1 MKFILKMAWRDSRAS
16 RWRLLLCALSVAF
29 GISALVFLGSLGAG
43 LERSVRTE
51 AKGLL
56 GADLTVT
63 TRAPMPPELA
73 RYLDTLGT
81 GRSTDQSFSSMMAF
95 PTAGSALRLV
105 QVHALEGGFPFYGKI
120 DAEPADADA
129 RLRAGGN
136 VAVLE
141 AALLNQFNAKVGDPV
156 KLGRSMFTIVGSLKT
171 LPGETFGASLF
182 APRALIPRG
191 ALAATGLTGAGSLA
205 RTSVALRLAPG
216 VAADKVAGDLWAKF
230 PNGHLS
236 IATAEG
242 REKDLGRALT
252 HVYVFLSL
260 VGFIAVMLGAIGLA
274 SALHVHVRQKI
285 VSVAVLRCLGAGAGR
300 CFAVYVVQ
308 GLALGIFGAVAGAA
322 VGIALQ
328 YAFLALLG
336 KGLPFHV
343 PFFVAWPEVAR
354 GMGAG
359 LSLCILFTLW
369 SLLSVRKVPPLAA
382 LRAAE
387 AEKPG
392 RGGDPWRVAVGVL
405 IAAGVA
411 GLAVGQTHSLRVG
424 LGFAAVLGAGFG
436 VLAAVAKAVAWAAR
450 RVPLRRLPYPA
461 RQGIANLHRPNNLT
475 VVLLLSLGLA
485 TFLSMTVYLVRST
498 LLREVV
504 QSGSVGRTNLMFFDV
519 QDDEIVPLARLLAAN
534 GAPVERQVPVVT
546 MKISTLAGRPI
557 QQVVDD
563 KSARIPSWTLQR
575 EYRSTFR
582 GTLVGDERL
591 VAGAFTGSF
600 DARADPGPIPIS
612 MEEGLFRDMR
622 LKLGDEIT
630 WDVQGVP
637 LRTRVT
643 SVRAVEWRR
652 LEPNFFVVFPGGV
665 LEQAPA
671 TYLAA
676 VRAETPADSARLQKA
691 VAAAFPGV
699 SAVDLSSIEKT
710 LDGIFSRIAAAIEA
724 MSLFTAATGLAVLA
738 SAVLAG
744 RRQRFRETALLRTLG
759 ATGSQLAKIEF
770 AENAV
775 LGSLGGIV
783 GCVLSLLANE
793 LLANFLFKTPEASPP
808 LALLAAVAVVT
819 GATLAIGW
827 LAGRGAT
834 RQSPLEA
841 LRVDG

>member
-1 MKFILKMAWRDSRAS
+1 
-16 RWRLLLCALSVAF
+16 VAF

-43 LERSVRTE
+43 LERTVRTE

-56 GADLTVT
+56 GADLVVA
-63 TRAPMPPELA
+63 TRAPMPADL
-73 RYLDTLGT
+73 RIHLDTLGT
-81 GRSTDQSFSSMMAF
+81 ARSTDQSFSSMMAF

-105 QVHALEGGFPFYGKI
+105 QVHALEGGFPFYGKM
-120 DAEPADADA
+120 DAEPSDADE

-141 AALLNQFNAKVGDPV
+141 AALLNQFNARIGDRV
-156 KLGRSMFTIVGSLKT
+156 RLGRSTFTIVGSLKT

-182 APRALIPRG
+182 APRALIPRS

-216 VAADKVAGDLWAKF
+216 VDAEKVAADLWARF
-230 PNGHLS
+230 PKGRLS
-236 IATAEG
+236 ISTAEG

-308 GLALGIFGAVAGAA
+308 GLVLGAFGAVAGAA
-322 VGIALQ
+322 GGIALQ
-328 YAFLALLG
+328 FGLLAALG
-336 KGLPFHV
+336 DELPFHV

-359 LSLCILFTLW
+359 LALCVLFTLW

-382 LRAAE
+382 LRSAE
-387 AEKPG
+387 AERPR

-405 IAAGVA
+405 IAAGIV

-436 VLAAVAKAVAWAAR
+436 ALAGVAKAVAWGAR
-450 RVPLRRLPYPA
+450 RMPLRSLPYTA
-461 RQGIANLHRPNNLT
+461 RQGISNLHRPNNLT
-475 VVLLLSLGLA
+475 VLLLLSLGLA
-485 TFLSMTVYLVRST
+485 TFLSMTVFLVRST

-504 QSGSVGRTNLMFFDV
+504 QAGSAGGANLMFFDV
-519 QDDEIVPLARLLAAN
+519 QDDEVGPLAGLLAAN
-534 GAPVERQVPVVT
+534 GAPVERKVPVVT
-546 MKISTLAGRPI
+546 MKISRLAGRDV
-557 QQVVDD
+557 QQVMDD
-563 KSARIPSWTLQR
+563 RTARIPSWTLQR
-575 EYRSTFR
+575 EYRSTYR
-582 GTLVGDERL
+582 DGLTGDERL
-591 VAGAFTGSF
+591 AAGTFTGSF
-600 DARADPGPIPIS
+600 NEKADPGPIPIS

-630 WDVQGVP
+630 WDVQGVL

-643 SVRAVEWRR
+643 SVRTVEWRR
-652 LEPNFFVVFPGGV
+652 LEPNFFVVFPLGV

-676 VRAETPADSARLQKA
+676 VRAGTPADSARLQRA
-691 VAAAFPGV
+691 VAAAFPGI
-699 SAVDLSSIEKT
+699 SAIDLSSIERT
-710 LDGIFSRIAAAIEA
+710 LDGIFSRIAVAIEA

-738 SAVLAG
+738 SAVVAG
-744 RRQRFRETALLRTLG
+744 RRQRSRETALLRTLG
-759 ATGSQLAKIEF
+759 ATGCQLARIEL

-775 LGSLGGIV
+775 LGALAGTV
-783 GCVLSLLANE
+783 GCLLSLFANE
-793 LLANFLFKTPEASPP
+793 LLARCLFKTPAASPP
-808 LALLAAVAVVT
+808 LALLTGVAVVT
-819 GATLAIGW
+819 GATLATGW
-827 LAGRGAT
+827 VAGLGST

-841 LRVDG
+841 LRADG